1 MWGDSQSDPDGDQE
15 RQTMARLLQTRG
27 EDVAAAI
34 VAVSSYQDVFV
45 DNWNGGQYEA
55 ELAVPPE
62 VYDVARSECVEALDR
77 ACSDLIG
84 TERYRGLNITLKRAA
99 TNPEW
104 VAKILAALRPQWVS
118 SERSDVP
125 ALNSKTQ
132 T

>member
-77 ACSDLIG
+77 ACSDLI
-84 TERYRGLNITLKRAA
+84 TLKRAA